1 MTGHGRRSRG
11 VIFPYTTKGFMLG
24 LNSGRMAKPRGYS
37 YQPRF
42 YDPEADARRKRQL
55 QFVRPSDKRQRK
67 TKQPQ
72 FVAVGLG
79 LVLAFYFYI
88 NIETIVERVTAFGGW
103 FFG

>member
-1 MTGHGRRSRG
+1 
-11 VIFPYTTKGFMLG
+11 MLG
-24 LNSGRMAKPRGYS
+24 IQNGRNARPRGFD

-55 QFVRPSDKRQRK
+55 QFVRPSERRTRK

-79 LVLAFYFYI
+79 LALAFYLFI
-88 NIETIVERVTAFGGW
+88 HIEDIVENVTAFGGW
-103 FFG
+103 FFQ

>member
-1 MTGHGRRSRG
+1 
-11 VIFPYTTKGFMLG
+11 MLG
-24 LNSGRMAKPRGYS
+24 IQNGRTARPRGFD

-55 QFVRPSDKRQRK
+55 QFVRPSERRTRK

-79 LVLAFYFYI
+79 LALAFYLFI
-88 NIETIVERVTAFGGW
+88 NIEDIVDRVTAFGGW
-103 FFG
+103 FFQ